1 MTQRDLKQIRKQNL
15 ALLRQSYA
23 EGFQQ
28 ALAEQGLS
36 VEDFCCKSKLPPETV
51 FTHLRGGFRFF
62 GELNYVCFCLN
73 KRLKIEF
80 MD

>member
-15 ALLRQSYA
+15 VLLRQSYA
-23 EGFQQ
+23 ESFRQ
-28 ALAEQGLS
+28 ALIEQGLS
-36 VEDFCCKSKLPPETV
+36 VEDFCRKSKLPPKIV

-62 GELNYVCFCLN
+62 GELNYVCSCLK

-80 MD
+80 TD